1 MDFEEIETPSLTLEP
16 ELDLEPAQEAAPVP
30 AEEPA
35 IPQPVLSPAE
45 QKMVA
50 DFAAKID
57 IENTNQILQYGA
69 GTQKKMADFSDTALA
84 NVRTQDLGEVG
95 DLLVNVMGEL
105 KGLDQEEEKGIF
117 GFFKKQSNKLELM
130 KSKYA
135 KAEVNVE
142 KICSALE
149 QHQVRL
155 LKDSAV
161 LDKMYDQNLAY
172 FKELTMYILA
182 GKQKL
187 QDVQEGKLKELEATA
202 QRTGLAE
209 DAQAARDLAE
219 KCNRFE
225 KKIYDLELTRTISIQ
240 TAPQI
245 RMIQNNDTVMVEK
258 IQTTLVNTIPLW
270 KNQMVLALGIA
281 HSTEAATAQRQVNDV
296 TNSLLKKNAEA
307 LHMASVET
315 AKEAERGIVDIE
327 TLKKTNQDLIATLDD
342 VMKVQA
348 EGRQKRLAAEAEMAK
363 MEADLKN
370 IFQFTYI
377 VCIGQKVLYP
387 ATFKC
392 CINLRSNLGAV
403 YTIYQQRAFSSIIIL
418 LFAFSILLINPLQIK
433 SNLHYLLQLRK

>member
-16 ELDLEPAQEAAPVP
+16 ELDLEPAQKAAPVP

-370 IFQFTYI
+370 KLLEI
-377 VCIGQKVLYP
+377 
-387 ATFKC
+387 
-392 CINLRSNLGAV
+392 RSG
-403 YTIYQQRAFSSIIIL
+403 
-418 LFAFSILLINPLQIK
+418 K
-433 SNLHYLLQLRK
+433 

>member
-1 MDFEEIETPSLTLEP
+1 MDFENIEAPSLTLEP
-16 ELDLEPAQEAAPVP
+16 ELEPVQEVP
-30 AEEPA
+30 AVKEEPA
-35 IPQPVLSPAE
+35 VPQPVLSPAE
-45 QKMVA
+45 EKMVA

-69 GTQKKMADFSDTALA
+69 GTQKKMADFSDTALQ

-105 KGLDQEEEKGIF
+105 KGLDQEEETGF
-117 GFFKKQSNKLELM
+117 LGFFKKQSNKLELM
-130 KSKYA
+130 KTKYA

-142 KICSALE
+142 KISSALE

-161 LDKMYDQNLAY
+161 LDKMYEQNLAY

-187 QDVQEGKLKELEATA
+187 QEVRDGKLKELEATA

-258 IQTTLVNTIPLW
+258 IQTTLMNTIPLW
-270 KNQMVLALGIA
+270 KNQMVLALGIS
-281 HSTEAATAQRQVNDV
+281 HSTQAAAAQRQVNDV
-296 TNSLLKKNAEA
+296 TNALLKKDAEA
-307 LHMASVET
+307 LHIASVET

-342 VMKVQA
+342 VMKIQS
-348 EGRQKRLAAEAEMAK
+348 EGRQQRLAAEVEMAK
-363 MEADLKN
+363 MEAELKN
-370 IFQFTYI
+370 
-377 VCIGQKVLYP
+377 K
-387 ATFKC
+387 
-392 CINLRSNLGAV
+392 
-403 YTIYQQRAFSSIIIL
+403 L
-418 LFAFSILLINPLQIK
+418 LEIRNGK
-433 SNLHYLLQLRK
+433 